1 MPVGGQLTCPV
12 CADINEC
19 EDPGAP
25 PCHASARCENTQ
37 GGFLCKCSDPYV
49 LGEDGRTCLG
59 ETRLAP
65 THTHAVGRPS
75 SPLCPPH
82 PGNVCPAALG
92 EGGARRVVHSLAWP
106 ACHSCPAVV
115 LPVCIPP
122 PAQCF
127 PAVNTWP
134 VAGKSDTLWP
144 PGSPG
149 ALTRAQL
156 RRSPGLWP
164 TVHLLLQGQLTE
176 GALPPPASGHGR
188 CGPLSAPSSPLGVP
202 RASAWGSRVLFWVG
216 TRR

>member
-82 PGNVCPAALG
+82 PGMSVLQHWVRVGPAGL
-92 EGGARRVVHSLAWP
+92 
-106 ACHSCPAVV
+106 CT
-115 LPVCIPP
+115 
-122 PAQCF
+122 
-127 PAVNTWP
+127 TWP
-134 VAGKSDTLWP
+134 G
-144 PGSPG
+144 
-149 ALTRAQL
+149 L
-156 RRSPGLWP
+156 RVTPVQPWSFQS
-164 TVHLLLQGQLTE
+164 VSHHLLSVFLQ
-176 GALPPPASGHGR
+176 
-188 CGPLSAPSSPLGVP
+188 
-202 RASAWGSRVLFWVG
+202 
-216 TRR
+216 